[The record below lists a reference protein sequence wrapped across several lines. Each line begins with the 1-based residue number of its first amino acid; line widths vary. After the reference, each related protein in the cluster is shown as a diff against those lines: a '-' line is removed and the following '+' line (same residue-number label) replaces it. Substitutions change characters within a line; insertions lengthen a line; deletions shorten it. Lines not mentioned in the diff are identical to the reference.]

1 MLISTAL
8 NSSRQRKLSSMK
20 RHITLRATVV
30 CLLMLPSALAFA
42 QKAPVAAPAL
52 DPARVAAAKELIAA
66 TGGTDAAK
74 KSMEQMTAA
83 ISAQMRGQ
91 NPAQAEKFTAVMT
104 KHLAPEGTIV
114 KTYLTEVSEAFVTFY
129 AANFTVPELAEIKT
143 FQASATGKKF
153 QVLAPQMMSGMAAPM
168 MKMQQSLMVEI
179 QKDLKP

>member
-1 MLISTAL
+1 
-8 NSSRQRKLSSMK
+8 MK
-20 RHITLRATVV
+20 RPITLRAAIVG
-30 CLLMLPSALAFA
+30 LLMVPSAVVFA

-74 KSMEQMTAA
+74 KGMEQMTAA

-91 NPAQAEKFTAVMT
+91 NPAQAEKFAAIMA

-114 KTYLTEVSEAFVTFY
+114 KTYLTEVGDAFVTFY
-129 AANFTVPELAEIKT
+129 ATNFTVPELKEVQT

-153 QVLAPQMMSGMAAPM
+153 QSLAPQMMTGMAAPM
-168 MKMQQSLMVEI
+168 MKMQQSLMAEI